1 MTCSEGEQK
10 MMNRFENKTVV
21 ITGGTSGI
29 GAECARQFCVQG
41 ATVIITGRN
50 SDRGERIA
58 QELSKSGSVRFI
70 RLDVTNTDEIKK
82 FSELISNEYKGAD
95 ILFNNAGVYP
105 AFGKF
110 EESNTCEWNDVFNIN
125 LFGMV
130 DVCRSFINQ
139 LERNN
144 GVIINNASIAGLQG
158 FTSGSGYAYAASKSA
173 VIKFTKMLA
182 KNYAKSIRIN
192 CICPGVIDTP
202 IYLNLNKEKMIER
215 TPVGRVGT
223 PKDVAPVVLFLA
235 SEDAAFV
242 CGAVLTIDGGMTL

>member
-1 MTCSEGEQK
+1 
-10 MMNRFENKTVV
+10 MNHQFENKTVV

-29 GAECARQFCVQG
+29 GAECAKQFCMQG

-50 SDRGERIA
+50 RDQGEKIA
-58 QELSKSGSVRFI
+58 QELSKIGSVRFI
-70 RLDVTNTDEIKK
+70 RLDITDIDEIKK
-82 FSELISNEYKGAD
+82 FSELIFSEYGGAN
-95 ILFNNAGVYP
+95 ILFNNAGIYP

-110 EESNTCEWNDVFNIN
+110 EESSKREWNDIFNTN

-130 DVCRSFINQ
+130 DVCKSFINQ

-144 GVIINNASIAGLQG
+144 GVIINNASIAGLQD

-182 KNYAKSIRIN
+182 KNYAKNIRIN

-202 IYLNLNKEKMIER
+202 IYLNLNRERMIER
-215 TPVGRVGT
+215 TPVGKVGT
-223 PKDVAPVVLFLA
+223 PEDVAPVVLFLA

-242 CGAVLTIDGGMTL
+242 CGAVLPIDGGMTL